1 MTTTSTVMP
10 VQAQWLSEWCLCR
23 RPTFLPEF
31 KQKQL
36 NRTRVM
42 ADPSTR
48 VLASYINALADL
60 AQPKASIPLL
70 HDDAR
75 LNAYQAALAGAV
87 HELPGD
93 VLTAVMPGLMACSLC
108 CTPSQPLPN
117 LATTPC
123 PLCPRLQTGPAPP
136 PPPKNPQP

>member
-1 MTTTSTVMP
+1 MTITTTVMP
-10 VQAQWLSEWCLCR
+10 VQKHNDFLSGIGCR

-36 NRTRVM
+36 NRATVM
-42 ADPSTR
+42 ADPTTR

-70 HDDAR
+70 HDEAR
-75 LNAYQAALAGAV
+75 LNAYQAALAGAL

-93 VLTAVMPGLMACSLC
+93 MLNAVMPGLMACS
-108 CTPSQPLPN
+108 P
-117 LATTPC
+117 
-123 PLCPRLQTGPAPP
+123 
-136 PPPKNPQP
+136 